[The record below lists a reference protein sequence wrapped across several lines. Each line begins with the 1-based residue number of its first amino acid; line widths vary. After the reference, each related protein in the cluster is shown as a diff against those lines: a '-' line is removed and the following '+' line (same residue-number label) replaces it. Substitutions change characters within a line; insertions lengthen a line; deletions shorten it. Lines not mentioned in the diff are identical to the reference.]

1 MKRLG
6 LLSRFLTTS
15 PFSVTTW
22 KCSIMPF
29 YAVAR
34 GNTPGVYATWPECQD
49 QIAGFKGARYKKFST
64 MTEAKE
70 FVQEHAA
77 NCPVVDRRSE
87 SEKEDTKKESSNG
100 SEAKSESGGGRGGR
114 AMSPTL
120 QQMKKDMERLQKE
133 LSDLKTKFDQYVAN
147 NHGNHATSALSR
159 GSHSSSSTAEKRKHS
174 DDEDEETEEGT
185 EKKKLAT
192 DDKTKFSTDSDGFM
206 IVYTD
211 GACQFNG
218 RHGAQAG
225 VGVFFGH
232 DHPLNVSEPVR
243 GKATNNM
250 AEIQAATY
258 AVELAQA
265 SGFKKVAVHT
275 DSQFMINCM
284 TSWLKG
290 WKKKN
295 WVKSDGEPVKN
306 KDELIAL
313 DKACEG
319 IAVKWVHVK
328 GHDGHEGNEEAD
340 RLARQGA
347 KLYKAESNKEEEDDK

>member
-100 SEAKSESGGGRGGR
+100 SEAKSESG
-114 AMSPTL
+114 
-120 QQMKKDMERLQKE
+120 
-133 LSDLKTKFDQYVAN
+133 
-147 NHGNHATSALSR
+147 
-159 GSHSSSSTAEKRKHS
+159 AEKRKHS

>member
-1 MKRLG
+1 
-6 LLSRFLTTS
+6 
-15 PFSVTTW
+15 
-22 KCSIMPF
+22 
-29 YAVAR
+29 
-34 GNTPGVYATWPECQD
+34 
-49 QIAGFKGARYKKFST
+49 
-64 MTEAKE
+64 MTEAQE

-77 NCPVVDRRSE
+77 QNPVVDRRSE
-87 SEKEDTKKESSNG
+87 SEKSVEKKDSSNG
-100 SEAKSESGGGRGGR
+100 SEAKPESCSDREDGSL
-114 AMSPTL
+114 SPTL
-120 QQMKKDMERLQKE
+120 LQMKKGIEKLQKE
-133 LSDLKTKFDQYVAN
+133 LSDLKTKFDRYVTNKHTIQGA
-147 NHGNHATSALSR
+147 SPLSR
-159 GSHSSSSTAEKRKHS
+159 SLHTSSSTAEKRKHS
-174 DDEDEETEEGT
+174 SDGEEEAEEGS

-192 DDKTKFSTDSDGFM
+192 DDKSKFSTDSDGFM

-232 DHPLNVSEPVR
+232 GHPLNVSEPVR

-313 DKACEG
+313 DKACDG
-319 IAVKWVHVK
+319 LSVKWVHVK

-347 KLYKAESNKEEEDDK
+347 KLYKAEDNKADDDD

>member
-1 MKRLG
+1 MNSFG
-6 LLSRFLTTS
+6 LLSRFLHCRL
-15 PFSVTTW
+15 SVTVGN
-22 KCSIMPF
+22 CSRMPF

-34 GNTPGVYATWPECQD
+34 GVTPGVYATWAECQD
-49 QIAGFKGARYKKFST
+49 QITGFKGARYKKFST
-64 MTEAKE
+64 MTEAQE

-77 NCPVVDRRSE
+77 QNPVVDRRSE
-87 SEKEDTKKESSNG
+87 SEKSVEKKDSSNG
-100 SEAKSESGGGRGGR
+100 SEAKPESC
-114 AMSPTL
+114 T
-120 QQMKKDMERLQKE
+120 
-133 LSDLKTKFDQYVAN
+133 
-147 NHGNHATSALSR
+147 
-159 GSHSSSSTAEKRKHS
+159 EKRKHS
-174 DDEDEETEEGT
+174 SDGEEEAEEGS

-192 DDKTKFSTDSDGFM
+192 DDKSKFSTDSDGFM

-232 DHPLNVSEPVR
+232 GHPLNVSEPVR

-313 DKACEG
+313 DKACDG
-319 IAVKWVHVK
+319 LSVKWVHVK

-347 KLYKAESNKEEEDDK
+347 KLYKAEDNKADDDD